1 MVHPSSEFEKPQH
14 SAMANLSPKDSD
26 GSHKPAPILQEL
38 KPKKEES
45 VEIPQEAEEMNM
57 MEIAELFK
65 QKASLLEERKQNQQ
79 TQLPPLDFCKPK
91 VNVSHECIS
100 YGLNMYFKKPHSF
113 SDDPEQ
119 GGGDLAPN

>member
-1 MVHPSSEFEKPQH
+1 M
-14 SAMANLSPKDSD
+14 
-26 GSHKPAPILQEL
+26 
-38 KPKKEES
+38 
-45 VEIPQEAEEMNM
+45 
-57 MEIAELFK
+57 
-65 QKASLLEERKQNQQ
+65 LEERKQNQQ

-119 GGGDLAPN
+119 GGGDLAPNQTFTSQPWGVMGCPVKN